1 MLQCPKCKKSYDE
14 NYAFCEGCG
23 VKLVEGE
30 VRISPQPK
38 SWVFDRIER
47 SLIFRFTRSYTWLI
61 LILSILGF
69 MGAIIY
75 LIPDISLLIK
85 KDTKVSPEEIKILLA
100 SKKTGKGPPEE
111 EISGK
116 KINPELLAKLDKEI
130 YEIIFL
136 LPKDIQDKMGVEK
149 LRSWIRDRIGRYH
162 GIKEK
167 IGILQEVK
175 SILIKFNEPERVE
188 ALSTFFDVKA
198 GKENAITARQAEVRL
213 KLATIGASFFAL
225 IMTIAAFSLILVLLA
240 IERNT
245 RRG

>member
-1 MLQCPKCKKSYDE
+1 MLQCPKCKKGYDE
-14 NYAFCEGCG
+14 NYAFCEECG
-23 VKLVEGE
+23 VKLVESE
-30 VRISPQPK
+30 VRPSPQPK
-38 SWVFDRIER
+38 SLVFDRIER
-47 SLIFRFTRSYTWLI
+47 SVFFRFTRSYTWLI

-85 KDTKVSPEEIKILLA
+85 KDTKVFHEEIKILLA
-100 SKKTGKGPPEE
+100 SKKTGKSPPEE
-111 EISGK
+111 EMSGK

-149 LRSWIRDRIGRYH
+149 IRSWVKDRTRRYD

-167 IGILQEVK
+167 IKILQEAK
-175 SILIKFNEPERVE
+175 SILLKFNEPERGE
-188 ALSTFFDVKA
+188 ALSTFFDIKA
-198 GKENAITARQAEVRL
+198 GKENAITARQTEIRL
-213 KLATIGASFFAL
+213 KLATIGGSFFAL

-245 RRG
+245 RKG